1 MGYSPKVSLKCKE
14 THGKGETDEIKL
26 VNTFKSQE
34 WLNTQIIGTDQKYIA
49 CFVKNGAT

>member
-14 THGKGETDEIKL
+14 TNGKGEINEIKL

-34 WLNTQIIGTDQKYIA
+34 WLNTQIIGTDLKYIE
-49 CFVKNGAT
+49 CFMKKGVT